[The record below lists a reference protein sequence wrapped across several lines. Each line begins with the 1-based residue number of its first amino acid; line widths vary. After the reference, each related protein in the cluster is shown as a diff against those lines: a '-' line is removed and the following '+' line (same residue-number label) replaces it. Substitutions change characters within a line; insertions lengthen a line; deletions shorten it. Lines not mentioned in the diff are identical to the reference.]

1 METLAVNKSA
11 SMTKFDKLIDLFCGL
26 MIVGSTGLTA
36 NLTVKI
42 FFFEGGDLVAGLFSL
57 AATLFCGY
65 MTLFFF
71 DNYMRCNYAVET
83 ISVQDGDLVIECT
96 KSLLR
101 KFKRIP
107 LSSIHSVEMYDG
119 TYSFKISFPDKLRVR
134 YGDGRRY
141 RFGIDMTDK
150 KRKALAKKIMD
161 IAGKQ
166 CS

>member
-1 METLAVNKSA
+1 MEKLAVNKSA
-11 SMTKFDKLIDLFCGL
+11 SRPLIDKISDLFSGL
-26 MIVGSTGLTA
+26 VLVACVVMTA
-36 NLTVKI
+36 YVTIKI
-42 FFFEGGDLVAGLFSL
+42 FFFEDGDPFAGMVAL

-65 MTLFFF
+65 MSLFFF

-119 TYSFKISFPDKLRVR
+119 THAFRISLPDKLRVR
-134 YGDGRRY
+134 
-141 RFGIDMTDK
+141 
-150 KRKALAKKIMD
+150 
-161 IAGKQ
+161 
-166 CS
+166 